1 LNSGYDHE
9 EGPYLPTAE
18 TTEYTY
24 LTIPPVVEL
33 RSCVGLVM
41 AGMAM
46 RARVGIGG
54 LEEAVELLESYHS
67 QAGPTRYRFSLG
79 EESVLAEV
87 EEPTSEGG
95 PEGES
100 GWRMVV
106 ELVS

>member
-1 LNSGYDHE
+1 M
-9 EGPYLPTAE
+9 PTAE

-24 LTIPPVVEL
+24 LTIPPVAEM

-46 RARVGIGG
+46 RARVGVGG

-67 QAGPTRYRFSLG
+67 QGGPTRYRFSLG

-87 EEPTSEGG
+87 EESDPDDG
-95 PEGES
+95 PDEES
-100 GWRMVV
+100 GWRTVV